1 MPNRVDPQVR
11 EERAREFGER
21 VRALRKAAGMTQE
34 QLAGATGLSRNQVQN
49 IELSRN
55 NARDESGKLS
65 PGVGNPRFDTIWAL
79 AEALGVEAAD
89 LVRRDTVAT

>member
-34 QLAGATGLSRNQVQN
+34 QLARATGLSRNQVQN

>member
-1 MPNRVDPQVR
+1 MPNRVDPRLR

-21 VRALRKAAGMTQE
+21 VRALRKSAGLTQE
-34 QLAGATGLSRNQVQN
+34 QLAEITGLSRNQVQN

-55 NARDESGKLS
+55 NARDETGKLS

-79 AEALGVEAAD
+79 AEALGVQAED
-89 LVRRDTVAT
+89 LVRRDKDAT